1 MCPTRPPSTSPQ
13 PVDATAH
20 DAAEVAARGNAKA
33 TSPSAAASS
42 PSPPRPPRLPT
53 VALTRP
59 RCPLCGTTR
68 IKRYRSI
75 KDQGDGTAVW
85 WVQCQAPACGH
96 RFKILFE

>member
-1 MCPTRPPSTSPQ
+1 M
-13 PVDATAH
+13 
-20 DAAEVAARGNAKA
+20 
-33 TSPSAAASS
+33 
-42 PSPPRPPRLPT
+42 PT

-59 RCPLCGTTR
+59 RCPSCGTTR

>member
-1 MCPTRPPSTSPQ
+1 MCPTRPRSTSPPP

-20 DAAEVAARGNAKA
+20 DAADVAARGDGASERP
-33 TSPSAAASS
+33 TSAA
-42 PSPPRPPRLPT
+42 PLPRPPRLPT

-59 RCPLCGTTR
+59 RCPSCGTTR

>member
-1 MCPTRPPSTSPQ
+1 MNPTRPRLKPAEPTPAAH
-13 PVDATAH
+13 PPTAH
-20 DAAEVAARGNAKA
+20 DAVRGDANA
-33 TSPSAAASS
+33 TSPTAAASS
-42 PSPPRPPRLPT
+42 PLRPRPPRLPT

-59 RCPLCGTTR
+59 RCPSCGTTR